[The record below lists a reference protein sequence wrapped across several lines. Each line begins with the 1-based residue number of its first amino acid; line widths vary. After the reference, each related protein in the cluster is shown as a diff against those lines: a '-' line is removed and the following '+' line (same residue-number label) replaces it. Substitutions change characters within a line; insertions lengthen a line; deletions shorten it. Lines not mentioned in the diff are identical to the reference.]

1 MPKYSRIVMATDF
14 SPASDAAFEEA
25 ARMAREWGARLYLVH
40 AYETTAEASV
50 PYLPAISFFET
61 LAAVRA
67 QAEQKLQ
74 ALISRASLRGVNV
87 RLVAERGVAHD
98 TIVDVA
104 ARENADLI
112 VMGTHG
118 RRGAARLLLGSV
130 AARVIAMA
138 PCPVL
143 TLRRQSAVAAHVA

>member
-14 SPASDAAFEEA
+14 SPASEAAFEEA
-25 ARMAREWGARLYLVH
+25 ARMAREWGARLYVVH
-40 AYETTAEASV
+40 VYQTPAEASV
-50 PYLPAISFFET
+50 PYLPATGFFET

-67 QAEQKLQ
+67 QSEQKLQ
-74 ALISRASLRGVNV
+74 ALMSREALRGVNV
-87 RLVAERGVAHD
+87 RLVAERGVPHD
-98 TIVDVA
+98 AIVDVA
-104 ARENADLI
+104 AREHADLI
-112 VMGTHG
+112 IMGTHG

-143 TLRRQSAVAAHVA
+143 TLRSQPAVAAHVA

>member
-1 MPKYSRIVMATDF
+1 MTRYQRIVMATDF
-14 SPASDAAFEEA
+14 SPASEAAFEEA

-40 AYETTAEASV
+40 AYETPAEAPV
-50 PYLPAISFFET
+50 TYLPASGFFET
-61 LAAVRA
+61 LAAIRA

-74 ALISRASLRGVNV
+74 ALISRESLRGVNV
-87 RLVAERGVAHD
+87 RPLAERGVPHNA
-98 TIVDVA
+98 IVDVA

-143 TLRRQSAVAAHVA
+143 TLRSHAAAVAHVA